1 MSQNRAGRF
10 DRAQKITQ
18 SVFIKKS
25 NMLDSKM
32 VYYRRVMKRL
42 SIPALFF
49 VALLTVVL
57 LSGCVRQTEEANRL
71 VDEASVITSDTQQKV
86 TQTEAL
92 ILQAGDQQT
101 QGLTDAQK
109 VTLNKIRALNE
120 EILARIAEARSKT
133 DQAAALDIS
142 DSYRRQLQAS
152 SSALGAAQDLFRTQQ
167 EMVVL
172 LISDPALE
180 GQDSK
185 LKYTE
190 LQTRATE
197 QRAILEDADA
207 EAGRLAEEN
216 ASQSKK

>member
-1 MSQNRAGRF
+1 
-10 DRAQKITQ
+10 
-18 SVFIKKS
+18 
-25 NMLDSKM
+25 
-32 VYYRRVMKRL
+32 MKRL

-71 VDEASVITSDTQQKV
+71 VDEASAITSDTQQKV
-86 TQTEAL
+86 AQTETL

-109 VTLNKIRALNE
+109 ATLNKIRALNE

-142 DSYRRQLQAS
+142 DAYRRQLQTS

>member
-1 MSQNRAGRF
+1 VSQNRAGRF